1 MENREVNM
9 EIKGNIN
16 GIEFGSVDRALEILS
31 ELCGIK
37 QAPETEKGSEDI
49 EKYIIPEVCLD
60 SLTGDVMKD
69 SHKIDEMVEK
79 LAVRLEWLIDSIENG
94 TLRDRDVLENI
105 CARCTDKI
113 IQYNTELASLQAD
126 HSLTQSKIDTLEQM
140 GGYLSAIS
148 DILYD
153 YLQL

>member
-1 MENREVNM
+1 M

-16 GIEFGSVDRALEILS
+16 GIEFGSIDQALEILG

-37 QAPETEKGSEDI
+37 QAPETKKSSEDI
-49 EKYIIPEVCLD
+49 EKYIIPELCLD
-60 SLTGDVMKD
+60 GLTGDVMID
-69 SHKIDEMVEK
+69 SRKIDEMVGK
-79 LAVRLEWLIDSIENG
+79 LTTRIEWLINSIENG
-94 TLRDRDVLENI
+94 TLRDREVLENI

-113 IQYNTELASLQAD
+113 IQYNEELTPLQAD
-126 HSLTQSKIDTLEQM
+126 RSLIQSKIDALEQM

>member
-16 GIEFGSVDRALEILS
+16 GIEFGSIDQALEILG

-37 QAPETEKGSEDI
+37 QAPETKKSSEDI
-49 EKYIIPEVCLD
+49 EKYIIPELCLD
-60 SLTGDVMKD
+60 GLTGDVMID
-69 SHKIDEMVEK
+69 SRKIDEMVGK
-79 LAVRLEWLIDSIENG
+79 LTTRIEWLINSIENG
-94 TLRDRDVLENI
+94 TLRDREVLENI

-113 IQYNTELASLQAD
+113 IQYNEELTSLQAD
-126 HSLTQSKIDTLEQM
+126 RSFIQSKIDTLEQM

>member
-1 MENREVNM
+1 M

-16 GIEFGSVDRALEILS
+16 GIEFDNIDQALEILG

-37 QAPETEKGSEDI
+37 QTPETKKSNEDI
-49 EKYIIPEVCLD
+49 EEYIIPELCLD
-60 SLTGDVMKD
+60 SLTGDVMVD
-69 SHKIDEMVEK
+69 SHKIDEMVGK
-79 LAVRLEWLIDSIENG
+79 LATRLEWLINSIENG
-94 TLRDRDVLENI
+94 TLRDREVLENI

-113 IQYNTELASLQAD
+113 IQHNEELTSLQANR
-126 HSLTQSKIDTLEQM
+126 SLAQSKIDAIEQM

>member
-1 MENREVNM
+1 M

-16 GIEFGSVDRALEILS
+16 GIEFSDIDQALEILS
-31 ELCGIK
+31 GLCGIK
-37 QAPETEKGSEDI
+37 QAPETKKNGKDI
-49 EKYIIPEVCLD
+49 EEYIIPELCLD
-60 SLTGDVMKD
+60 SLTGDVMVD
-69 SHKIDEMVEK
+69 SHKIDEMVGK
-79 LAVRLEWLIDSIENG
+79 LATRLEWLIDSIENG
-94 TLRDRDVLENI
+94 TLRDREVLENI

-113 IQYNTELASLQAD
+113 IQHNEELTSLQANR
-126 HSLTQSKIDTLEQM
+126 SLTQSKIDAIEQM

>member
-1 MENREVNM
+1 M

-16 GIEFGSVDRALEILS
+16 GIEFGSIDQALEILE

-37 QAPETEKGSEDI
+37 QAPETTEKSSEDI
-49 EKYIIPEVCLD
+49 EKYIIPELCLD
-60 SLTGDVMKD
+60 GLTGDVMVD

-79 LAVRLEWLIDSIENG
+79 LATRLEWLIDSIENG

-113 IQYNTELASLQAD
+113 IQHNEELTSLQANR
-126 HSLTQSKIDTLEQM
+126 SLTQSKIDAIEQM

>member
-1 MENREVNM
+1 M

-16 GIEFGSVDRALEILS
+16 GIEFDNIDQALEILG

-37 QAPETEKGSEDI
+37 QAPETTEKSKDI
-49 EKYIIPEVCLD
+49 EEYIIPELCLD
-60 SLTGDVMKD
+60 SLTGDVMVD
-69 SHKIDEMVEK
+69 SRKIDEMVGK
-79 LAVRLEWLIDSIENG
+79 LATRLEWLIDSIENG
-94 TLRDRDVLENI
+94 TPRDRDVLENI
-105 CARCTDKI
+105 CARCTDRI
-113 IQYNTELASLQAD
+113 IQYNEEITSLQANR
-126 HSLTQSKIDTLEQM
+126 SLTQSKIDALEQM

>member
-1 MENREVNM
+1 M

-16 GIEFGSVDRALEILS
+16 GIEFGSIDQALEILG

-37 QAPETEKGSEDI
+37 QAPETKKNSEDI
-49 EKYIIPEVCLD
+49 EKYIIPELCLD
-60 SLTGDVMKD
+60 SLTGDVMVD
-69 SHKIDEMVEK
+69 SHKIDEMVGK
-79 LAVRLEWLIDSIENG
+79 LATRLEWLIDSIENG
-94 TLRDRDVLENI
+94 TLRDREVLENI
-105 CARCTDKI
+105 CARCTDRI
-113 IQYNTELASLQAD
+113 IQHNEELTSLQANR
-126 HSLTQSKIDTLEQM
+126 SLTQSKIDALEQM

>member
-1 MENREVNM
+1 M

-16 GIEFGSVDRALEILS
+16 GIEFSDIDQALEILS
-31 ELCGIK
+31 ELCGIT
-37 QAPETEKGSEDI
+37 QTPEVKKSSEDI

-69 SHKIDEMVEK
+69 SHKIDDMVDK

-113 IQYNTELASLQAD
+113 FQCNAEIASLQAD
-126 HSLTQSKIDTLEQM
+126 RSLTQSKIDTLEQM

>member
-1 MENREVNM
+1 M

-16 GIEFGSVDRALEILS
+16 GIEFDNIDQALEILG

-37 QAPETEKGSEDI
+37 QTPETKKNGKDI
-49 EKYIIPEVCLD
+49 EEYIIPELCLD

-69 SHKIDEMVEK
+69 SHKIDEMVGK
-79 LAVRLEWLIDSIENG
+79 LATRLEWLINSIENG

-113 IQYNTELASLQAD
+113 IQHNEELTSLQANR
-126 HSLTQSKIDTLEQM
+126 SLTQSKIDALEQM

>member
-1 MENREVNM
+1 M

-16 GIEFGSVDRALEILS
+16 GIEFGSIDQALEILG

-37 QAPETEKGSEDI
+37 QAPETKKSSEEI
-49 EKYIIPEVCLD
+49 EKYIIPELCLD
-60 SLTGDVMKD
+60 NLTGDAMID
-69 SHKIDEMVEK
+69 SHRIDSMVEK
-79 LAVRLEWLIDSIENG
+79 LTTRLEWLIDSIENG

-113 IQYNTELASLQAD
+113 LQCNEELTSLQANR
-126 HSLTQSKIDTLEQM
+126 SLTQSKIDTLEQM

>member
-1 MENREVNM
+1 M

-37 QAPETEKGSEDI
+37 QTPETEKSREGI
-49 EKYIIPEVCLD
+49 VVCIGPGWCLD
-60 SLTGDVMKD
+60 GLTGDVMKD
-69 SHKIDEMVEK
+69 SHKTDEMIGK
-79 LAVRLEWLIDSIENG
+79 LATRLEWLIDSIENG

-126 HSLTQSKIDTLEQM
+126 RSLTQSKIDTLEQM

>member
-1 MENREVNM
+1 M

-16 GIEFGSVDRALEILS
+16 GIEFGSIDQALEILG

-37 QAPETEKGSEDI
+37 QAPETKKSNEDI
-49 EKYIIPEVCLD
+49 EKYIIPELCLD
-60 SLTGDVMKD
+60 GLTGDVMVD
-69 SHKIDEMVEK
+69 SRKIDEMVGK
-79 LAVRLEWLIDSIENG
+79 LATRLEWLIDSIENG
-94 TLRDRDVLENI
+94 TLRDREVLENI
-105 CARCTDKI
+105 CARCTDRI
-113 IQYNTELASLQAD
+113 IQHNEELTSLQANR
-126 HSLTQSKIDTLEQM
+126 SLTQSKIDALEQM

>member
-1 MENREVNM
+1 M

-37 QAPETEKGSEDI
+37 QAPETEKSSEDI
-49 EKYIIPEVCLD
+49 EKYIIPELCLD
-60 SLTGDVMKD
+60 SLTGDVMVD

-79 LAVRLEWLIDSIENG
+79 LATRLEWLIDSIENG
-94 TLRDRDVLENI
+94 TLRDREVLENI

-113 IQYNTELASLQAD
+113 IQHNTELTSLQAD
-126 HSLTQSKIDTLEQM
+126 RSLTQSKIDAIEQM

>member
-1 MENREVNM
+1 M

-16 GIEFGSVDRALEILS
+16 GIEFSDIDQALEILG
-31 ELCGIK
+31 ELCGITQTHEVK
-37 QAPETEKGSEDI
+37 KNSEDI

-60 SLTGDVMKD
+60 SLTGDVMRD
-69 SHKIDEMVEK
+69 SHKIDEMTEK
-79 LAVRLEWLIDSIENG
+79 LVVRLEWLINSIENG

-113 IQYNTELASLQAD
+113 IQCNAELASLQAD
-126 HSLTQSKIDTLEQM
+126 RSLIQSKIDTLEQM

>member
-1 MENREVNM
+1 M

-37 QAPETEKGSEDI
+37 QTPETEKSSEDI

-69 SHKIDEMVEK
+69 SHRIDDMVDK

-113 IQYNTELASLQAD
+113 FQCNTEIASLQAD
-126 HSLTQSKIDTLEQM
+126 RSLAQSKIDTLEQM

>member
-1 MENREVNM
+1 M

-37 QAPETEKGSEDI
+37 QTPETEKSSEDI

-69 SHKIDEMVEK
+69 SHKIDEMTEK

-113 IQYNTELASLQAD
+113 FQCNAEIASLQAD
-126 HSLTQSKIDTLEQM
+126 RSLTQSKIDTLEQM

>member
-1 MENREVNM
+1 M

-16 GIEFGSVDRALEILS
+16 GIEFGSIDQALEILG

-37 QAPETEKGSEDI
+37 QAPETKKSSEDI
-49 EKYIIPEVCLD
+49 EKYIIPELRLD
-60 SLTGDVMKD
+60 GLTGDVMID
-69 SHKIDEMVEK
+69 SHKIDEMVGK
-79 LAVRLEWLIDSIENG
+79 LTTRIEWLINSIENG
-94 TLRDRDVLENI
+94 TLRDREVLENI

-113 IQYNTELASLQAD
+113 IQYNEELVSLQAD
-126 HSLTQSKIDTLEQM
+126 RSLIQSKIDALEQM

>member
-1 MENREVNM
+1 M

-16 GIEFGSVDRALEILS
+16 GIEFGSIDQALEILG

-37 QAPETEKGSEDI
+37 QTPETKKSSEDI
-49 EKYIIPEVCLD
+49 EKYIIPELCLD
-60 SLTGDVMKD
+60 GLTGDVMID
-69 SHKIDEMVEK
+69 SRKIDEMVGK
-79 LAVRLEWLIDSIENG
+79 LTTRIEWLINSIENG
-94 TLRDRDVLENI
+94 TLRDREVLENI

-113 IQYNTELASLQAD
+113 IQCNEELTPLQAD
-126 HSLTQSKIDTLEQM
+126 RSLIQSKIDALEQM

>member
-1 MENREVNM
+1 M

-16 GIEFGSVDRALEILS
+16 GIEFDNIDQALEILG

-37 QAPETEKGSEDI
+37 QAPETKKNGKDI
-49 EKYIIPEVCLD
+49 EEYIIPELCLD
-60 SLTGDVMKD
+60 SLTGDVMVD
-69 SHKIDEMVEK
+69 SHKIDEMVGK
-79 LAVRLEWLIDSIENG
+79 LATRLEWLINSIENG
-94 TLRDRDVLENI
+94 TLRDREVLENI

-113 IQYNTELASLQAD
+113 IQHNEELTSLQANR
-126 HSLTQSKIDTLEQM
+126 SLTQSKIDALEQM

>member
-1 MENREVNM
+1 M

-16 GIEFGSVDRALEILS
+16 GIEFGSIDQALEILG

-37 QAPETEKGSEDI
+37 QTPETEKGSEDI

-113 IQYNTELASLQAD
+113 FQCNEEIASLQAD
-126 HSLTQSKIDTLEQM
+126 RSLTQSKIDTLEQM

>member
-37 QAPETEKGSEDI
+37 QAPETEKSSEDI
-49 EKYIIPEVCLD
+49 EKYIIPELCLD
-60 SLTGDVMKD
+60 NLTGDVMTD
-69 SHKIDEMVEK
+69 SHRIDRMVEK

-126 HSLTQSKIDTLEQM
+126 RSLTQSKIDTLEQM

>member
-1 MENREVNM
+1 M

-37 QAPETEKGSEDI
+37 QTPETEKSSEDI

-69 SHKIDEMVEK
+69 SHKIDDMVDK

-113 IQYNTELASLQAD
+113 FQCNAEIASLQAD
-126 HSLTQSKIDTLEQM
+126 RSLTQSKIDTLEQM

>member
-1 MENREVNM
+1 M

-16 GIEFGSVDRALEILS
+16 GIEFGSIDQALEILG

-37 QAPETEKGSEDI
+37 QAPETKKSSEDI
-49 EKYIIPEVCLD
+49 EKYIIPELCLD
-60 SLTGDVMKD
+60 GLTGDVMID
-69 SHKIDEMVEK
+69 SRKIDEMVGK
-79 LAVRLEWLIDSIENG
+79 LTTRIEWLINSIENG
-94 TLRDRDVLENI
+94 TLRDREILENI

-113 IQYNTELASLQAD
+113 IQYNEELTSLQAD
-126 HSLTQSKIDTLEQM
+126 RSLIQSKIDTLEQM

>member
-1 MENREVNM
+1 M

-16 GIEFGSVDRALEILS
+16 GIEFGSIDQALEILG

-37 QAPETEKGSEDI
+37 QAPETEKSSEDI
-49 EKYIIPEVCLD
+49 EKYIIPELCLD
-60 SLTGDVMKD
+60 NLTGDVMID
-69 SHKIDEMVEK
+69 SHRIDSMVEK
-79 LAVRLEWLIDSIENG
+79 LATRLEWLIDSIENG
-94 TLRDRDVLENI
+94 TLRDREVLENI

-113 IQYNTELASLQAD
+113 IQCNEELTSLQANR
-126 HSLTQSKIDTLEQM
+126 SLTQSKIDTLEQM

>member
-1 MENREVNM
+1 M

-16 GIEFGSVDRALEILS
+16 GIEFGNIDQALEILG

-37 QAPETEKGSEDI
+37 QAPETKKNGKDI
-49 EKYIIPEVCLD
+49 EEYIIPELCLD
-60 SLTGDVMKD
+60 SLTGDVMVD
-69 SHKIDEMVEK
+69 SHKIDEMVGK
-79 LAVRLEWLIDSIENG
+79 LATRLEWLINSIENG

-113 IQYNTELASLQAD
+113 IQCNEELTSLQANR
-126 HSLTQSKIDTLEQM
+126 SLTQSKIDTLEQM

>member
-1 MENREVNM
+1 M

-16 GIEFGSVDRALEILS
+16 GIEFGSIDQALEILG

-37 QAPETEKGSEDI
+37 QAPETKKNGKDI
-49 EKYIIPEVCLD
+49 EEYIIPELCLD
-60 SLTGDVMKD
+60 SLTGDVMVD
-69 SHKIDEMVEK
+69 SHKIDEMVGK
-79 LAVRLEWLIDSIENG
+79 LATRLEWLIDSIENG

-113 IQYNTELASLQAD
+113 FQCNAEIASLQAD
-126 HSLTQSKIDTLEQM
+126 RSLTQSKIDTLEQM

>member
-1 MENREVNM
+1 M

-16 GIEFGSVDRALEILS
+16 GIEFGSIDQALEILG

-37 QAPETEKGSEDI
+37 QAPETTEKSREDI
-49 EKYIIPEVCLD
+49 EKYIIPELCLD
-60 SLTGDVMKD
+60 GLTGDVMVD
-69 SHKIDEMVEK
+69 SRKIDEMVGK
-79 LAVRLEWLIDSIENG
+79 LATRLEWLINSIENG

-105 CARCTDKI
+105 CARCTDRI
-113 IQYNTELASLQAD
+113 IQHNEELTSLQANR
-126 HSLTQSKIDTLEQM
+126 SLTQSKIDALEQM

>member
-1 MENREVNM
+1 M

-37 QAPETEKGSEDI
+37 QTPETEKSSEDI
-49 EKYIIPEVCLD
+49 EKYIIPELCLD
-60 SLTGDVMKD
+60 SLTGDVMVD

-79 LAVRLEWLIDSIENG
+79 LATRLEWLIDSIENG
-94 TLRDRDVLENI
+94 TLRDREVLENI

-113 IQYNTELASLQAD
+113 IQHNTELTSLQAD
-126 HSLTQSKIDTLEQM
+126 RSLTQSKIDAIEQM

>member
-1 MENREVNM
+1 M

-31 ELCGIK
+31 ELCGITQTHEVK
-37 QAPETEKGSEDI
+37 KNSEDI
-49 EKYIIPEVCLD
+49 EKYIIPELCLD
-60 SLTGDVMKD
+60 GLTGDVMVD

-79 LAVRLEWLIDSIENG
+79 LATRLEWLIDSIENG

-113 IQYNTELASLQAD
+113 FQCNAELASLQAD
-126 HSLTQSKIDTLEQM
+126 RSLAQSKIDTLEQM

>member
-1 MENREVNM
+1 M

-16 GIEFGSVDRALEILS
+16 GIEFGNIDQALEILG

-37 QAPETEKGSEDI
+37 QAPETKKNGKNI
-49 EKYIIPEVCLD
+49 EEYIIPELCLD
-60 SLTGDVMKD
+60 SLTGDVMVD
-69 SHKIDEMVEK
+69 SHKIDEMVGK
-79 LAVRLEWLIDSIENG
+79 LTTRLEWLINSIENG

-113 IQYNTELASLQAD
+113 IQHNEEITSLQANR
-126 HSLTQSKIDTLEQM
+126 SLTQSKIDALEQM

>member
-1 MENREVNM
+1 M

-37 QAPETEKGSEDI
+37 QTPETEKGSEDI
-49 EKYIIPEVCLD
+49 EKYIIPELCLD
-60 SLTGDVMKD
+60 SLTGDVMVD

-79 LAVRLEWLIDSIENG
+79 LATRLEWLIDSIENG
-94 TLRDRDVLENI
+94 TLRDREVLENI

-113 IQYNTELASLQAD
+113 IQHNTELTSLQAD
-126 HSLTQSKIDTLEQM
+126 RSLTQSKIDAIEQM

>member
-1 MENREVNM
+1 M

-16 GIEFGSVDRALEILS
+16 GIEFGSIDQALEILG

-37 QAPETEKGSEDI
+37 QAPETKKNGKDI
-49 EKYIIPEVCLD
+49 EKYIIPELCLD
-60 SLTGDVMKD
+60 GLTGDVMID
-69 SHKIDEMVEK
+69 SRKIDEMVGK
-79 LAVRLEWLIDSIENG
+79 LATRLEWLIDSIENG
-94 TLRDRDVLENI
+94 TLRDREVLENI
-105 CARCTDKI
+105 CARCTDRI
-113 IQYNTELASLQAD
+113 IQHNEELTSLQANR
-126 HSLTQSKIDTLEQM
+126 SLTQSKIDALEQM

>member
-1 MENREVNM
+1 M

-16 GIEFGSVDRALEILS
+16 GIEFDNIDQALEILG

-37 QAPETEKGSEDI
+37 QAPETKKNGKDI
-49 EKYIIPEVCLD
+49 EEYIIPELCLD
-60 SLTGDVMKD
+60 SLTGDVMVD
-69 SHKIDEMVEK
+69 SHKIDEMVGK
-79 LAVRLEWLIDSIENG
+79 LATRLEWLINSIENG

-105 CARCTDKI
+105 CARCTDRI
-113 IQYNTELASLQAD
+113 IQHNEEITSLQANR
-126 HSLTQSKIDTLEQM
+126 SLTQSKIDALEQM

>member
-1 MENREVNM
+1 M

-16 GIEFGSVDRALEILS
+16 GIEFGSIDQALEILG

-37 QAPETEKGSEDI
+37 QAPETKKNSEDI
-49 EKYIIPEVCLD
+49 EKYIIPELCLD
-60 SLTGDVMKD
+60 SLTGDVMVD
-69 SHKIDEMVEK
+69 SRKIDEMVGK
-79 LAVRLEWLIDSIENG
+79 LATRLERLINSIENG
-94 TLRDRDVLENI
+94 TLRDREVLENI
-105 CARCTDKI
+105 CARCTDRI
-113 IQYNTELASLQAD
+113 IQHNEELTSLQANR
-126 HSLTQSKIDTLEQM
+126 SLTQSKIDALEQM

>member
-1 MENREVNM
+1 M

-16 GIEFGSVDRALEILS
+16 GIEFGSIDQALEILG

-37 QAPETEKGSEDI
+37 RAPETKKNGKDI
-49 EKYIIPEVCLD
+49 EEYIIPELCLD

-79 LAVRLEWLIDSIENG
+79 LTTRLEWLIDSIENG

-113 IQYNTELASLQAD
+113 IQCNEELTSLQANR
-126 HSLTQSKIDTLEQM
+126 SLTQSKIDTLEQM

>member
-37 QAPETEKGSEDI
+37 QTPETEKSSEDI
-49 EKYIIPEVCLD
+49 EKYIIPELCLD
-60 SLTGDVMKD
+60 GLTGDVMID

-79 LAVRLEWLIDSIENG
+79 LATRLEWLIDSIENG
-94 TLRDRDVLENI
+94 TLRDREVLENI

-113 IQYNTELASLQAD
+113 IQHNTELTSLQAD
-126 HSLTQSKIDTLEQM
+126 RSLTQSKIDAIEQM

>member
-1 MENREVNM
+1 M

-16 GIEFGSVDRALEILS
+16 GIEFGSIDQALEILG

-37 QAPETEKGSEDI
+37 QAPETKKSSEDI
-49 EKYIIPEVCLD
+49 EKYIIPELCLD
-60 SLTGDVMKD
+60 CITGDVMKD
-69 SHKIDEMVEK
+69 SRKIDEMVGK
-79 LAVRLEWLIDSIENG
+79 LTTRIEWLINSIENG
-94 TLRDRDVLENI
+94 TLRDREVLENI

-113 IQYNTELASLQAD
+113 IQYNEELTSLQAD
-126 HSLTQSKIDTLEQM
+126 RSFIQSKIDTLEQM

>member
-1 MENREVNM
+1 M

-16 GIEFGSVDRALEILS
+16 GIEFGSIDQALEILG

-37 QAPETEKGSEDI
+37 QTPETKKSSEDI
-49 EKYIIPEVCLD
+49 EKYIIPELCLD
-60 SLTGDVMKD
+60 SLTGDVMID
-69 SHKIDEMVEK
+69 SRKIDEMVGK
-79 LAVRLEWLIDSIENG
+79 LATRLEWLIDSIENG
-94 TLRDRDVLENI
+94 TLRDREVLENI

-113 IQYNTELASLQAD
+113 IQCNEELTSLQANR
-126 HSLTQSKIDTLEQM
+126 SLTQSKIDTLEQM